1 MAQKTDLNISPYYD
15 DFDSEKNF
23 YKVLFKPGYPVQA
36 RELTTLQSI
45 LQDQVKSFGS
55 HIFKEGSVVIPGNI
69 AYDGNF
75 NSVKL
80 NPTNFGVDISLYIN
94 NFIGKKITGQISGTT
109 AIIQFVSLPDGGNV
123 EDLTIYVK
131 YLDSDNNFQFNPFE
145 DGESLIAE
153 ENITYGNTTINAGT
167 PFASLIALNA
177 TSVGSSAS
185 IGDGVYFIRGYFV
198 NVSKQTIIL
207 DNYTNT
213 PSYRVGLK
221 IDELILSAGDDNSLY
236 DPSKGFTNYAAPG
249 ADRFKI
255 NLTLTKK
262 LISDLNDTDFVELL
276 RVENGKI
283 KLIETK
289 TEYNIIKDYIA
300 ERTYDESGDYTV
312 EPFNVTVN
320 NSLNDRLGNNG
331 LFFDTETTEQNN
343 TPSENLMCLKISP
356 GKAYVRGYDVAKI
369 STTILDV
376 KKPRDVELVQNVS
389 IPFEM
394 GNILR
399 VNTVSGTPKQ
409 KSTIDLFDQF
419 IGSGNIIG
427 NAWVYKFNLTDSYY
441 TDDATNWNLY
451 LYDIQTYTT
460 LILNSTV
467 SNSQLPATSFVKGK
481 SSGASGYAV
490 SAGGGSSTIR
500 LRQTSGTFS
509 IGEQL
514 IVNGLDFERSIT
526 TAIAYTID
534 DIKSVRQSAS
544 TGFSEFSANCLLEA
558 FPFPNG
564 IVGGTI
570 TGGNTLLSPGKY
582 FTGIK
587 VGAMVGYSPTI
598 SQNSLSVALRTGET
612 IGLSSSITTTTNT
625 FNRIT
630 SISEEGTSATISA
643 VTSVPGVFTGDVTNG
658 TFNNIFIGSAIIRNE
673 KSGFLYAQFP
683 DFNISSVNLS
693 NSSLTLSEQ
702 VVGKTT
708 SASGVLILNSSE
720 ITGISSSFF
729 VPFDQERYSVHYN
742 NGEIARITS
751 DQFTLSGNTITIN
764 GLLPNKS
771 GVVVNVTL
779 VKNGIRSK
787 IKTYN
792 KGKTLTVAR
801 SKYPQSGTGISSSI
815 GDGLTYNQYYG
826 LRVQDEEISLNYP
839 DVVKIISIY
848 ESFDSSAP
856 VLDQIQFGASSD
868 VSTNAIIGEDI
879 FGNTSKAIAKV
890 VSKPFTNVLGVVYL
904 NSEKFSISETV
915 TFKDSNITTE
925 IESITPGKYKDIT
938 NSYTLDK
945 GQKDQYYDYS
955 RIVRNKNTTEPSKQL
970 LIVFDYYSV
979 SSNDSGDIF
988 TVLSYDKER
997 YTHDIPFIGPR
1008 SVKSSDT
1015 LDFRPRVSVFTSTS
1029 SSPFDFSSRILQ
1041 PTRILSPN
1049 ESSLLGY
1056 EYYLPRI
1063 DKLYLDKTG
1072 NFFLEEGIPSKNP
1085 KAPDKSD
1092 AVMEI
1097 ATIKLPPYL
1106 YNPAN
1111 AIVTLMDNRRYTM
1124 RDIGLIEDRV
1134 ENLERVTSLSLLEV
1148 NTQTLQI
1155 QDSDGNNRFKSGF
1168 FVDDFKNYNFINKV
1182 VSSIRVNTSA
1192 NELTPLV
1199 SRNSLKSQIAPASSI
1214 IDEEIDLSNN
1224 FPLLDPNIQKTG
1236 KALTL
1241 KYNSIGWIEQ
1251 AFATTVENVNPF
1263 NVIVYSGDVKLS
1275 PEIDNWVRTVQL
1287 PNKNINI
1294 TLNSSQTVTQNL
1306 TRDISV
1312 TLPPINNNTSGSSI
1326 TNVSLAGRGLSAG
1339 EIQLLQQT
1347 QVVTGVN
1354 VSTTAST
1361 NTSTNSSTSSTQS
1374 FNTVSNTD
1382 TSIRNVLI
1390 SSSDESFMRSRNTQF
1405 SASNL
1410 KPSTQFYQ
1418 FLDGNSGVDFIP
1430 KLVEIRNVT
1439 NAFVVGETVVGSFGN
1454 DNLITFRVAN
1464 TNHKYGPYRSPS
1476 TTYTINPYIRTE
1488 SIPPN
1493 YSQSSKILNID
1504 TASLSEEAQGK
1515 YTGYLLKDMKLVGQT
1530 SGAVA
1535 YVADLR
1541 LISDNFGDLIGAF
1554 YLRDPNKI
1562 PPPTVRIST
1571 GTKTYK
1577 LNSNSTNS
1585 PGLPGST
1592 DNSSTETNYNSD
1604 GTLEQWENTVTKT
1617 TSNLTTKTVTN
1628 LTTNTTTSQTTINT
1642 HTRTSIQRFVDP
1654 LAQSFVVGGNIEAPS
1669 PTSSFDDVNGAFL
1682 TAVDLFFAKKDSGNA
1697 PVKVEIRT
1705 VELGTPTRTVIGF
1718 PVTLRPNQ
1726 VNISNDAT
1734 IATKVTFEEP
1744 IYLPPGREY
1753 AVVIISENSDQYEM
1767 WTAVMGEKT
1776 VNTKTLPDVSSV
1788 TYSKQFSMGSLFKSQ
1803 NGSIWTAN
1811 QYQDLKFKLYK
1822 AQFTSSTGT
1831 AFFYNPTLDE
1841 SNGYVQRL
1849 EENPLTT
1856 LQKTATLGITPTTN
1870 STLISNLGVG
1880 RKIVD
1885 KSKTYVYGYVVGT
1898 GSSVSSVGLTTG
1910 GSNYPT
1916 NAPGGS
1922 IVDTFTISGNGSG
1935 LKLNVTTD
1943 NGEIT
1948 GITNV
1953 VFSGNGYKV
1962 GDVVGIVTSTFIGGT
1977 SSNTGKDSRV
1987 SISSITGLDT
1997 LYLGG
2002 VQGEFTP
2009 GTTADYEL
2017 SYYNNSN
2024 TLVSVTG
2031 TTIKS
2036 YSSSTNQYSGN
2047 YVRVDHFDH
2056 QMYGNTNKLRISDV
2070 ESSTAAVQIT
2080 SPISS
2085 PSTSISIEV
2094 GDTSN
2099 FTTFEGIPVSESNP
2113 GYVKIGNEIIRYGSV
2128 SSGLLGNIVRGID
2141 TTISIPHETNS
2152 LMYKYELNGISLRR
2166 INTTHDISD
2175 LDIGIDGYYLEI
2187 DRTDETSNGTNRS
2200 TDGSLAGA
2208 PQLSFASESKL
2219 GGSKVLATENIL
2231 YSSIVPTY
2239 DLNTPGSST
2248 STSAVIRSVTGTSI
2262 SGNETSFLD
2271 NGFEPIQLNALNT
2284 LKSVRLICSKQNESE
2299 YLSNLPRNKSFTTG
2313 ITFNTTD
2320 SNLSPILFLDT
2331 SFTEFISSR
2340 LNSPISDYA
2349 IDGRVNSILDDPHSA
2364 VYISTPVN
2372 LVNPATSLKVIL
2384 SAYRHESAD
2393 FRVLYCLFRPDSSG
2407 IDQSFEL
2414 FPGYGNLSYTTS
2426 AGYSVVDPSKNSGRP
2441 DSFVSSSLDNQFKEY
2456 EFTAD
2461 NLGLFTGYVI
2471 KIVMSGTNQAYPP
2484 RIKELRTIAIR

>member
-15 DFDSEKNF
+15 DFDSSKNF

-55 HIFKEGSVVIPGNI
+55 HIFKEGSMVIPGNI

-94 NFIGKKITGQISGTT
+94 NFIGKKVIGQTSGTT
-109 AIIQFVSLPDGGNV
+109 AIIQYVALPDGNNV

-131 YLDSDNNFQFNPFE
+131 YLDSDSNFQFNPFQ
-145 DGESLIAE
+145 DGESLITE

-167 PFASLIALNA
+167 PFVSLISSDA

-185 IGDGVYFIRGYFV
+185 IGDGVYFIRGYFA

-207 DNYTNT
+207 DHYTSI
-213 PSYRVGLK
+213 PSYRIGLK
-221 IDELILSAGDDNSLY
+221 IDELILSAKDDSSLY

-262 LISDLNDTDFVELL
+262 LISDTNDTDFVELL
-276 RVENGKI
+276 RVEDGKI
-283 KLIETK
+283 KKIETK
-289 TEYNIIKDYIA
+289 TQYNIIKDYIA

-343 TPSENLMCLKISP
+343 TPSEDLMCLKISP
-356 GKAYVRGYDVAKI
+356 GKAYVRGYDVDKI
-369 STTILDV
+369 STTIIDV
-376 KKPRDVELVQNVS
+376 EKPRDTELIKTAS

-394 GNILR
+394 GNNIR
-399 VNTVSGTPKQ
+399 VNNVSGTPKQ
-409 KSTIDLFDQF
+409 KFTVDLFDQLN
-419 IGSGNIIG
+419 STGNVIG
-427 NAWVYKFNLTDSYY
+427 NARVYSFSLTDAPY
-441 TDDATNWNLY
+441 TNDATNWDLY

-460 LILNSTV
+460 LVLNSAV
-467 SNSQLPATSFVKGK
+467 SNLELPATSFVKGK
-481 SSGASGYAV
+481 SSGASGFAV
-490 SAGGGSSTIR
+490 AAGGSSSTIN

-509 IGEQL
+509 VGEQL
-514 IVNGLDFERSIT
+514 IVNGLDFSRSIRTVT
-526 TAIAYTID
+526 TYSTE
-534 DIKSVRQSAS
+534 DIKSVKQTTAVSGLPVDFTAD
-544 TGFSEFSANCLLEA
+544 CLLER
-558 FPFPNG
+558 FRVPNG
-564 IVGGTI
+564 ITQVTI
-570 TGGNTLLSPGKY
+570 SGGNTLVSAGKF
-582 FTGIK
+582 FTGVK
-587 VGAMVGYSPTI
+587 VGSIIGY
-598 SQNSLSVALRTGET
+598 A
-612 IGLSSSITTTTNT
+612 TTTGDQT
-625 FNRIT
+625 FNRVA
-630 SISEEGTSATISA
+630 SVSADGTSLTIAAISPSVSGVYSGT
-643 VTSVPGVFTGDVTNG
+643 VTDG
-658 TFNNIFIGSAIIRNE
+658 TYSNIFIGAPIIRNQN
-673 KSGFLYAQFP
+673 SGFLYAQLP

-693 NSSLTLSEQ
+693 GSLLTLSEQ
-702 VVGKTT
+702 ITGQSTNG
-708 SASGVLILNSSE
+708 SGVLSFDLSAVSG
-720 ITGISSSFF
+720 ITSAFF
-729 VPFDQERYSVHYN
+729 ASFDQERYSVHYN
-742 NGEIARITS
+742 GSGIGTVTS
-751 DQFTLSGNTITIN
+751 DQFTLSGNTVTIS
-764 GLLPNKS
+764 GLIPS
-771 GVVVNVTL
+771 QTDIVVNTTL
-779 VKNGIRSK
+779 VKNGIQSK

-792 KGKTLTVAR
+792 RSQTLSVVR
-801 SKYPQSGTGISSSI
+801 SKYPESGTGISSSI
-815 GDGLTYNQYYG
+815 GDGLAYNQYYG

-839 DVVKIISIY
+839 DVVKIISVY

-856 VLDQIQFGASSD
+856 VVDQIQFGASSD
-868 VSTNAIIGEDI
+868 VSTNAIIGENI
-879 FGNTSKAIAKV
+879 FGKGSKAIARV
-890 VSKPFTNVLGVVYL
+890 VSKPFSNVLGIVYL
-904 NSEKFSISETV
+904 NSERFSIAESVVFE
-915 TFKDSNITTE
+915 DSNITTE

-979 SSNDSGDIF
+979 PSNDSGDVF

-1015 LDFRPRVSVFTSTS
+1015 LDFRPRVPVFTSTT
-1029 SSPFDFSSRILQ
+1029 SSPFDFSSRTLSSAPILA
-1041 PTRILSPN
+1041 PN

-1072 NFFLEEGIPSKNP
+1072 NFILEKGISSKNP

-1111 AIVTLMDNRRYTM
+1111 ATVTLMDNRRYTM

-1155 QDSDGNNRFKSGF
+1155 QDADGNNRFKSGF
-1168 FVDDFKNYNFINKV
+1168 FVDDFKNYTFINRGL
-1182 VSSIRVNTSA
+1182 SSIRVNTAA
-1192 NELTPLV
+1192 NELTPIV
-1199 SRNSLKSQIAPASSI
+1199 SRNSLKSQITPATSI
-1214 IDEEIDLSNN
+1214 IDEDLDLSEN
-1224 FPLLDPNIQKTG
+1224 FPLLDPNVVKTG
-1236 KALTL
+1236 KAVTL
-1241 KYNSIGWIEQ
+1241 KYESIGWIEQ

-1263 NVIVYSGDVKLS
+1263 NVIVYNGDVKLS
-1275 PEIDNWVRTVQL
+1275 PEIDNWVRTIQL
-1287 PNKNINI
+1287 PDKN
-1294 TLNSSQTVTQNL
+1294 
-1306 TRDISV
+1306 ISV
-1312 TLPPINNNTSGSSI
+1312 TLNSTQTVTRNLTNNVSVRLPPINTSSSS
-1326 TNVSLAGRGLSAG
+1326 TSTTEVRLAGRSQ
-1339 EIQLLQQT
+1339 EEVQRLQGT
-1347 QVVTGVN
+1347 TSVTG
-1354 VSTTAST
+1354 S
-1361 NTSTNSSTSSTQS
+1361 NSSTSSSTRSRTSSSISTTES
-1374 FNTVSNTD
+1374 FNTVSNNNT
-1382 TSIRNVLI
+1382 TIRNVLI

-1405 SASNL
+1405 SASNV

-1430 KLVEIRNVT
+1430 KLIEIRDVT
-1439 NAFVVGETVVGSFGN
+1439 KAFAVGETVIGSSGGN
-1454 DNLITFRVAN
+1454 NLISFRVAKSD
-1464 TNHKYGPYRSPS
+1464 HKYGPYNSPS
-1476 TTYTINPYIRTE
+1476 TTYTVNPYVRTE
-1488 SIPPN
+1488 SISSE

-1515 YTGYLLKDMKLVGQT
+1515 YSGYLLKDMQLVGQT

-1535 YVADLR
+1535 YVSDLR

-1554 YLRDPNKI
+1554 YLRDPNTI
-1562 PPPTVRIST
+1562 PPPTVRIAT
-1571 GTKTYK
+1571 GTKTFK
-1577 LNSNSTNS
+1577 LTASSTNS
-1585 PGLPGST
+1585 PDFPGST
-1592 DNSSTETNYNSD
+1592 ANSSTEANYKSD
-1604 GTLEQWENTVTKT
+1604 GTLEQLENTVTAT
-1617 TSNLTTKTVTN
+1617 TNNVTTRTVTN
-1628 LTTNTTTSQTTINT
+1628 LTKNTTSIQTTTNT
-1642 HTRTSIQRFVDP
+1642 HTTTTQQRFVDP
-1654 LAQSFVVGGNIEAPS
+1654 LAQSFVVAGNIEAPS

-1682 TAVDLFFAKKDSGNA
+1682 TAVDLFFANKDSGNA

-1705 VELGTPTRTVIGF
+1705 VELGTPTRTVIGY

-1726 VNISNDAT
+1726 VNTSTDAS

-1776 VNTKTLPDVSSV
+1776 VNTKSLPDVDAV

-1822 AQFTSSTGT
+1822 AKFTSTTGT
-1831 AFFYNPTLDE
+1831 VFFNNPTLDE
-1841 SNGYVQRL
+1841 SNGYVQKL
-1849 EENPLTT
+1849 AENPLIT
-1856 LQKTATLGITPTTN
+1856 LPKRTTLGITTTAN
-1870 STLISNLGVG
+1870 STLIANLSVG

-1910 GSNYPT
+1910 GSNYVT
-1916 NAPGGS
+1916 DSYVETYN
-1922 IVDTFTISGNGSG
+1922 IIGNGSG
-1935 LKLNVTTD
+1935 LVLDITAT
-1943 NGEIT
+1943 NGTISGT
-1948 GITNV
+1948 PVIANR
-1953 VFSGNGYKV
+1953 GNGYKK
-1962 GDVVGIVTSTFIGGT
+1962 GDVVGIVTSTVGTGT
-1977 SSNTGKDSRV
+1977 SVRGRDARITITGDG
-1987 SISSITGLDT
+1987 SSIDT
-1997 LYLGG
+1997 LYLEG
-2002 VQGEFTP
+2002 VQGVFAT
-2009 GTTADYEL
+2009 GTTTDYEL
-2017 SYYNNSN
+2017 SYYDNSN
-2024 TLVSVTG
+2024 TIVPVTG
-2031 TTIKS
+2031 INVLTRS
-2036 YSSSTNQYSGN
+2036 DSTNEYSGN
-2047 YVRVDHFDH
+2047 YVRVEHFDH

-2070 ESSTAAVQIT
+2070 SSGSAPVPIT
-2080 SPISS
+2080 SSLL
-2085 PSTSISIEV
+2085 STSTTISI
-2094 GDTSN
+2094 GNTSN
-2099 FTTFEGIPVSESNP
+2099 FGTFEGIPVSGSNP
-2113 GYVKIGNEIIRYGSV
+2113 GYVKIGNEIISYGSV
-2128 SSGLLGNIVRGID
+2128 GSGSLGTIVRGID
-2141 TTISIPHETNS
+2141 STISITHETDT
-2152 LMYKYELNGISLRR
+2152 LLYKYELNGISLRR
-2166 INTTHDISD
+2166 INTTHDIDD
-2175 LDIGIDGYYLEI
+2175 LNIGIDGYYLKI
-2187 DRTDETSNGTNRS
+2187 DRTDGTSNGKNRN

-2262 SGNETSFLD
+2262 SGNETSFID
-2271 NGFEPIQLNALNT
+2271 NGIEPIQLNTLNT
-2284 LKSVRLICSKQNESE
+2284 LRSVRLVCSKENENA
-2299 YLSNLPRNKSFTTG
+2299 YLNGKSFTTG

-2331 SFTEFISSR
+2331 AFTEFISSR
-2340 LNSPISDYA
+2340 LDSPISDYA
-2349 IDGRVNSILDDPHSA
+2349 LDGRVNSILDDPHSA
-2364 VYISTPVN
+2364 SYVSRAVN
-2372 LVNPATSLKVIL
+2372 LVQPATSLKVIL

-2393 FRVLYCLFRPDSSG
+2393 FRVLYSLFRPDSSE

-2414 FPGYGNLSYTTS
+2414 FPGYDNLSYTTS

-2441 DSFVSSSLDNQFKEY
+2441 DTFVSSSLDNEFKEY

-2461 NLGLFTGYVI
+2461 NLGLFNGYAI

-2484 RIKELRTIAIR
+2484 RIKELRTIAVR

>member
-15 DFDSEKNF
+15 DFDSSKNF

-45 LQDQVKSFGS
+45 LQDQVQSFGS
-55 HIFKEGSVVIPGNI
+55 HIFKEGSMVIPGNI

-80 NPTNFGVDISLYIN
+80 NPTNFGVDISVYIN
-94 NFIGKKITGQISGTT
+94 NFIGKKITGQVSGTT
-109 AIIQFVSLPDGGNV
+109 AIIQFISFPDEINV
-123 EDLTIYVK
+123 ENLTIYVK
-131 YLDSDNNFQFNPFE
+131 YLDSDNNFEFNPFQN
-145 DGESLIAE
+145 GESLIAE

-167 PFASLIALNA
+167 PFASLIASDA

-185 IGDGVYFIRGYFV
+185 IGAGVYFIRGYFA
-198 NVSKQTIIL
+198 NVTKQTIIL
-207 DNYTNT
+207 DHYTST
-213 PSYRVGLK
+213 PSYRIGLK
-221 IDELILSAGDDNSLY
+221 IDELIINAKEDSSLY

-262 LISDLNDTDFVELL
+262 LISDTNDTDFVELL
-276 RVENGKI
+276 RVEDGKI
-283 KLIETK
+283 KKIETK
-289 TEYNIIKDYIA
+289 TQYNIIKDYMA

-331 LFFDTETTEQNN
+331 LFFDDETTEQNN
-343 TPSENLMCLKISP
+343 IPSENLMCLKISP

-376 KKPRDVELVQNVS
+376 EKPRDTELIQTEN

-394 GNILR
+394 GNNIR
-399 VNTVSGTPKQ
+399 INNVSGTPKN
-409 KSTIDLFDQF
+409 KNNIDLYDELNST
-419 IGSGNIIG
+419 GSVIG
-427 NAWVYKFNLTDSYY
+427 NARVYSFSLTDAPY
-441 TDDATNWNLY
+441 TNDVTDWNLY

-460 LILNSTV
+460 LVLNSAV
-467 SNSQLPATSFVKGK
+467 SDLEFPETSFVKGK

-490 SAGGGSSTIR
+490 FAGGNSSTIK

-509 IGEQL
+509 VGEQL
-514 IVNGLDFERSIT
+514 IINGLDFSRTIKTIT
-526 TAIAYTID
+526 SYSTE
-534 DIKSVRQSAS
+534 DIKSVKQTTAVSGLPVNFTAD
-544 TGFSEFSANCLLEA
+544 CLLER
-558 FPFPNG
+558 FSFPNG
-564 IVGGTI
+564 ITQVTI
-570 TGGNTLLSPGKY
+570 SGANTVVSPGKF
-582 FTGIK
+582 FTGVK
-587 VGAMVGYSPTI
+587 VG
-598 SQNSLSVALRTGET
+598 
-612 IGLSSSITTTTNT
+612 SIIRYQTTTGNET
-625 FNRIT
+625 FNRVT
-630 SISEEGTSATISA
+630 AVSTDGTSLTIA
-643 VTSVPGVFTGDVTNG
+643 AITPSVPGVYSGTVTNG
-658 TFNNIFIGSAIIRNE
+658 TYSNIFIGAPIIRNE
-673 KSGFLYAQFP
+673 NSGFLYAQLP
-683 DFNISSVNLS
+683 HYNISSVNLS
-693 NSSLTLSEQ
+693 GSLLTLSEQ
-702 VVGKTT
+702 ITGESTNG
-708 SASGVLILNSSE
+708 SGVMTFNLSSVS
-720 ITGISSSFF
+720 GISSAFF
-729 VPFDQERYSVHYN
+729 APFDQERYSVHYS
-742 NGEIARITS
+742 GGGIGTVTS
-751 DQFTLSGNTITIN
+751 DQFSISGNTVTIS
-764 GLLPNKS
+764 GLIPNQS
-771 GVVVNVTL
+771 SVVVNTTL
-779 VKNGIRSK
+779 VKNGIQSK
-787 IKTYN
+787 IKTYDRSQ
-792 KGKTLTVAR
+792 TLTVAR
-801 SKYPQSGTGISSSI
+801 SKYPQSGTGISSSV

-856 VLDQIQFGASSD
+856 VLDQIQFSASSD
-868 VSTNAIIGEDI
+868 VNTNAIIGENI
-879 FGNTSKAIAKV
+879 LGKNSKAIARV
-890 VSKPFTNVLGVVYL
+890 VSKPFSNVLGIVYL
-904 NSEKFSISETV
+904 NPERFLVSETV
-915 TFKDSNITTE
+915 VFEDSNITTE
-925 IESITPGKYKDIT
+925 IESITTGKYKDIT

-945 GQKDQYYDYS
+945 GQKNQYYDYS
-955 RIVRNKNTTEPSKQL
+955 RIIRNKNTTEPSKQL
-970 LIVFDYYSV
+970 LIVFDHYSV
-979 SSNDSGDIF
+979 PSNDNGDLF

-1015 LDFRPRVSVFTSTS
+1015 LDFRPRVEVFTSS
-1029 SSPFDFSSRILQ
+1029 NSSPFDFSSRTLN
-1041 PTRILSPN
+1041 PTRILASG

-1072 NFFLEEGIPSKNP
+1072 NFILEKGISSNNP
-1085 KAPDKSD
+1085 KAPDKND

-1111 AIVTLMDNRRYTM
+1111 ATVTLMDNRRYTM

-1155 QDSDGNNRFKSGF
+1155 QDADGNNRFKSGF
-1168 FVDDFKNYNFINKV
+1168 FVDDFKNYTFINRGL
-1182 VSSIRVNTSA
+1182 SSIRVNTAA
-1192 NELTPLV
+1192 NELTPIV
-1199 SRNSLKSQIAPASSI
+1199 SRNSLKSQITPATSI
-1214 IDEEIDLSNN
+1214 IDEDLDLSEN
-1224 FPLLDPNIQKTG
+1224 FPLLDPNVVKTG
-1236 KALTL
+1236 KAVTL
-1241 KYNSIGWIEQ
+1241 KYESIGWIEQ

-1275 PEIDNWVRTVQL
+1275 PEIDNWVRTIQL
-1287 PNKNINI
+1287 PDKNISV
-1294 TLNSSQTVTQNL
+1294 TLNSSRTLTNNLTSNVFVPLSPTTTRTSDTVNLPTVTGRAPDGRANV
-1306 TRDISV
+1306 TIS
-1312 TLPPINNNTSGSSI
+1312 NSNNT
-1326 TNVSLAGRGLSAG
+1326 
-1339 EIQLLQQT
+1339 
-1347 QVVTGVN
+1347 VTSN
-1354 VSTTAST
+1354 TAT
-1361 NTSTNSSTSSTQS
+1361 NTSSNTSTTES
-1374 FNTVSNTD
+1374 FDTVSNTD
-1382 TSIRNVLI
+1382 TTIRNVLI

-1430 KLVEIRNVT
+1430 KLIEIRGVT
-1439 NAFVVGETVVGSFGN
+1439 NAFVVGETVIGSSGGN
-1454 DNLITFRVAN
+1454 NLISFRVAKSD
-1464 TNHKYGPYRSPS
+1464 HKYGPYNSPS
-1476 TTYTINPYIRTE
+1476 TTYTINPYIREE
-1488 SIPPN
+1488 SIPSA

-1515 YTGYLLKDMKLVGQT
+1515 YSGYLLKDMQLVGQT

-1535 YVADLR
+1535 YVKDLR

-1554 YLRDPNKI
+1554 FLRDPNTI
-1562 PPPTVRIST
+1562 PPPTVRIAT
-1571 GTKTYK
+1571 GTKTFK
-1577 LNSNSTNS
+1577 LTSSSTND

-1604 GTLEQWENTVTKT
+1604 GTLQQWENTVTAT

-1642 HTRTSIQRFVDP
+1642 HTRTTVQRFVDP
-1654 LAQSFVVGGNIEAPS
+1654 LAQSFVVGGNVEAPS
-1669 PTSSFDDVNGAFL
+1669 PTSSNDDVNGAFL
-1682 TAVDLFFAKKDSGNA
+1682 TAVDLFFAKKDPGNA

-1726 VNISNDAT
+1726 VNISNDASV
-1734 IATKVTFEEP
+1734 ATKVTFEEP

-1767 WTAVMGEKT
+1767 WTAIMGEKT
-1776 VNTKTLPDVSSV
+1776 VNTKQLQDADAV

-1822 AQFTSSTGT
+1822 AKFTSTTGT
-1831 AFFYNPTLDE
+1831 VFFNNPTLDE

-1849 EENPLTT
+1849 AENPLTT
-1856 LQKTATLGITPTTN
+1856 LPKIARLGITTTTD
-1870 STLISNLGVG
+1870 SGLIDTLSVG

-1885 KSKTYVYGYVVGT
+1885 KIKQYVYGYVVGT
-1898 GSSVSSVGLTTG
+1898 GSSVSSVELTTG
-1910 GSNYPT
+1910 GSNYVT
-1916 NAPGGS
+1916 DSYVETYN
-1922 IVDTFTISGNGSG
+1922 IIGNGSG
-1935 LKLNVTTD
+1935 LVLNITANSGT
-1943 NGEIT
+1943 IT
-1948 GITNV
+1948 GTPVIVNK
-1953 VFSGNGYKV
+1953 GNGYSI
-1962 GDVVGIVTSTFIGGT
+1962 GDVVGIVTSSVF
-1977 SSNTGKDSRV
+1977 SNTGKDGR
-1987 SISSITGLDT
+1987 ITITGDGNSIDT
-1997 LYLGG
+1997 LYIGDM
-2002 VQGEFTP
+2002 QGQSFTI
-2009 GTTADYEL
+2009 GEEL
-2017 SYYNNSN
+2017 NYYNNSN
-2024 TLVSVTG
+2024 NIVNASG
-2031 TTIKS
+2031 NTIRS
-2036 YSSSTNQYSGN
+2036 YSSFTNEYSGN
-2047 YVRVDHFDH
+2047 YVRVEHFDH
-2056 QMYGNTNKLRISDV
+2056 QMYGNTNKLRISNVD
-2070 ESSTAAVQIT
+2070 SSNAPVPIT
-2080 SPISS
+2080 SSLTSS
-2085 PSTSISIEV
+2085 STSILVSV
-2094 GDTSN
+2094 GNTSN
-2099 FTTFEGIPVSESNP
+2099 FDTFEGIPVSGSNP

-2128 SSGLLGNIVRGID
+2128 SSGLLGTLSRGID
-2141 TTISIPHETNS
+2141 NTIPITHEPDS

-2175 LDIGIDGYYLEI
+2175 LNIGIDGYYLEI
-2187 DRTDETSNGTNRS
+2187 DRTANGTNTNRS

-2208 PQLSFASESKL
+2208 PQLSFFSESNL

-2271 NGFEPIQLNALNT
+2271 NGYEPIQLNTLNT
-2284 LKSVRLICSKQNESE
+2284 LKSVRLVCSKENETE
-2299 YLSNLPRNKSFTTG
+2299 YLNDLPRNKSFTTG

-2331 SFTEFISSR
+2331 AFTEFISSR
-2340 LNSPISDYA
+2340 LNSPISDYTS
-2349 IDGRVNSILDDPHSA
+2349 DGRVNSILDDSHSA
-2364 VYISTPVN
+2364 TYVSRAVN
-2372 LVNPATSLKVIL
+2372 LVQPATSLKVIL

-2393 FRVLYCLFRPDSSG
+2393 FRVLYSLFRPDSSE

-2414 FPGYGNLSYTTS
+2414 FPGYDNLSYTTS

-2441 DSFVSSSLDNQFKEY
+2441 DTFVSSSLDNQFKEY

-2461 NLGLFTGYVI
+2461 NLGLFNGYVI

-2484 RIKELRTIAIR
+2484 RIKELRTIAVRWLE